1 MWKCL
6 YCWYCVL
13 WYCRYCWRCY
23 RKGEHNHRHWGSDAV
38 LTTNE
43 ELEARSL
50 CSLFSTLCA
59 IVFDNSVF
67 TCNGFRT
74 RQTYLRP
81 FVHFVIYISLGSQN
95 RPCHTPYIS
104 MYCNCNCNVCNFT
117 TVLPKIH
124 CTGRKAA
131 AVNYSPFFAEF
142 LIRWW
147 WAPFGATR
155 QCTLCRVW
163 CTSAVLG
170 GEHAPD
176 LGGEHAPDCQIGKEW
191 ATRLGGS
198 RERELSRSNN
208 WPCWLSRGEE
218 MRDQQHRFH
227 CNATSTEG
235 SARWQIFCQFTSK

>member
-1 MWKCL
+1 MQWIPH
-6 YCWYCVL
+6 VA
-13 WYCRYCWRCY
+13 
-23 RKGEHNHRHWGSDAV
+23 NI
-38 LTTNE
+38 
-43 ELEARSL
+43 LEAFRSL
-50 CSLFSTLCA
+50 CDIYLSWKPESALPYTLNINVLQLQLRCMQFYYCVAQDSLFL
-59 IVFDNSVF
+59 
-67 TCNGFRT
+67 
-74 RQTYLRP
+74 Q
-81 FVHFVIYISLGSQN
+81 
-95 RPCHTPYIS
+95 
-104 MYCNCNCNVCNFT
+104 
-117 TVLPKIH
+117 
-124 CTGRKAA
+124 TGRKTA
-131 AVNYSPFFAEF
+131 AVHYSPFFAEF
-142 LIRWW
+142 LIWWW

-163 CTSAVLG
+163 CTSAVLGGEHAPDLGEDHAPDLGGEHAPDLGGEHAPDLG

>member
-1 MWKCL
+1 MQWIPH
-6 YCWYCVL
+6 V
-13 WYCRYCWRCY
+13 
-23 RKGEHNHRHWGSDAV
+23 
-38 LTTNE
+38 TNI
-43 ELEARSL
+43 LEAFRSL
-50 CSLFSTLCA
+50 CDIYLSWKPESALPYTLNINVLQLQLRCVQFYYCVAQDSLFL
-59 IVFDNSVF
+59 
-67 TCNGFRT
+67 
-74 RQTYLRP
+74 Q
-81 FVHFVIYISLGSQN
+81 
-95 RPCHTPYIS
+95 
-104 MYCNCNCNVCNFT
+104 
-117 TVLPKIH
+117 
-124 CTGRKAA
+124 TGRKAA
-131 AVNYSPFFAEF
+131 AVHYSPFFAEF
-142 LIRWW
+142 LIWCW

-176 LGGEHAPDCQIGKEW
+176 LGGEW